1 MDFPVDTRASCTV
14 LPSPPQWLLLKV
26 PWYARPDGG
35 SLVFRDALDGATFR
49 AVAAEASGVAHLAG
63 TCQRLY
69 NLPALSFYLSLFQR
83 TQLQPVGPRGCVL
96 RPAGAPLPPVSGD
109 EEVTCLLLLDGL
121 EANSIVLRPAG
132 PVSSPCLAMKFS
144 SAQPGAA

>member
-26 PWYARPDGG
+26 PWYARPRGA
-35 SLVFRDALDGATFR
+35 SLVFRDALDAATFR
-49 AVAAEASGVAHLAG
+49 AVAAEASGAPHLAG

-83 TQLQPVGPRGCVL
+83 TQLQPVGPGGCVL
-96 RPAGAPLPPVSGD
+96 RPPGAPPAPEAGGD
-109 EEVTCLLLLDGL
+109 EVTCLLLLDGP
-121 EANSIVLRPAG
+121 EANSLILGPAER
-132 PVSSPCLAMKFS
+132 VSVPCLSMAFQHS
-144 SAQPGAA
+144 SA